1 MASRIGCA
9 VHRAME
15 LVVRGEERSSAITRA
30 ALEWELGLRLH
41 SDIEAMVATL
51 LRDPL
56 VGSVSRRIPEFPV
69 LFRSPEDGALVEGK
83 IDLLVE
89 SPGGWTIVDYKTD
102 RVDRFGSAAAARA
115 HFESYRP
122 QLAEYAAA
130 LAMLGVPV
138 AGARV
143 LSARSGDSY
152 ELPVS
157 PPTVPPPAARRRG

>member
-1 MASRIGCA
+1 
-9 VHRAME
+9 ME
-15 LVVRGEERSSAITRA
+15 IVVRGGERSSAITRA
-30 ALEWELGLRLH
+30 ALEWELGSRLH
-41 SDIEAMVATL
+41 PEIEAMVATL

-56 VGSVSRRIPEFPV
+56 VASVSRRIPEFPV

-89 SPGGWTIVDYKTD
+89 GPGGWTIVDYKTD
-102 RVDRFGSAAAARA
+102 RVDRFGNAAAAQA
-115 HFESYRP
+115 HFEGYRP

-143 LSARSGDSY
+143 LSARSGESY
-152 ELPVS
+152 ELAVS
-157 PPTVPPPAARRRG
+157 PRSAPPPAAPRRG